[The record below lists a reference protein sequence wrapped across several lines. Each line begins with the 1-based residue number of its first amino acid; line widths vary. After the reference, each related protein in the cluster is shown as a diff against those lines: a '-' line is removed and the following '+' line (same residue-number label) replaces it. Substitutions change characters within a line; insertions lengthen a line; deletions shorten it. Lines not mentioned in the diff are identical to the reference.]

1 MRIGIDLGGTNIAG
15 GLVTDDGKLVFK
27 KSIPT
32 RKDSEAQLL
41 SDIVSH
47 IKDIANNAKGETIT
61 SVGIG
66 VPGHADDS
74 AGLVVCCN
82 NVPLNMTSLAA
93 YVKNETGYECHLG
106 NDADAAA
113 LAEVR
118 IGCAKDFNTAV
129 MVTLGTGVGAGIIIN
144 NKLFTGSNGAA
155 GELGHICID
164 PKGPSCNCGRRGCFE
179 LYASATAL
187 IRQTREAMKTNP
199 KSLMWELSGNLSD
212 VSGRTAFDA
221 MKKGDET
228 GKKVVDQFI
237 KYLSIGILDILNFLQ
252 PEAIIIG
259 GGISKEGDALL
270 NPLREIALKECY
282 STYGREPQFLIAE
295 LGNDAGIIGA
305 AFFGD

>member
-15 GLVTDDGKLVFK
+15 GLVTDDGRLVFK

-32 RKDSEAQLL
+32 RIESESILL
-41 SDIVSH
+41 SDIVAH
-47 IKDIANNAKGETIT
+47 IKTIANEANGEEIS

-66 VPGHADDS
+66 VPGHADDE

-82 NVPLNMTSLAA
+82 NVPLNMTDLVG
-93 YVKNETGYECHLG
+93 YVKRETGYECHIG

-129 MVTLGTGVGAGIIIN
+129 MVTLGTGVGSGIIIN
-144 NKLFTGSNGAA
+144 NKIFTGCNGAA
-155 GELGHICID
+155 GELGHLCID
-164 PKGPSCNCGRRGCFE
+164 PEGLSCNCGRRGCFE

-187 IRQTREAMKTNP
+187 IRQTREAMKHHP
-199 KSLMWELSGNLSD
+199 GSLMWTLSGSLDD

-221 MKKGDET
+221 MKKGDEI
-228 GKKVVDQFI
+228 GKKVVDKFI
-237 KYLSIGILDILNFLQ
+237 RYLSIGIVDVINFMQ
-252 PEAIIIG
+252 PEAIILG
-259 GGISKEGDALL
+259 GGISKEGETLL
-270 NPLREIALKECY
+270 APLREITEKECY
-282 STYGREPQFLIAE
+282 STYKKKTEFLIAE

>member
-15 GLVTDDGKLVFK
+15 GLVTDEGKLIFK

-32 RKDSEAQLL
+32 RIDSEEILV

-47 IKDIANNAKGETIT
+47 IKDIAKEAKGENIV

-66 VPGHADDS
+66 VPGHADDA

-82 NVPLNMTSLAA
+82 NVPLNMTKLAD

-129 MVTLGTGVGAGIIIN
+129 MVTLGTGVGSGIIIN
-144 NKLFTGSNGAA
+144 NELFTGCNGAA
-155 GELGHICID
+155 GELGHLCID
-164 PKGPSCNCGRRGCFE
+164 PEGLSCNCGRRGCFE

-187 IRQTREAMKTNP
+187 IRQTREAMKANP
-199 KSLMWELSGNLSD
+199 KSLMWDIAGNLSD

-221 MKKGDET
+221 MKKGDEA
-228 GKKVVDQFI
+228 GKKVVDKFI
-237 KYLSIGILDILNFLQ
+237 RYLSIGVIDIVNFLQ

-259 GGISKEGDALL
+259 GGISKEGDTLIK
-270 NPLREIALKECY
+270 PLREIVLKECY
-282 STYGREPQFLIAE
+282 STYGRETQFLIAE